1 MTSKIILED
10 KDILVCYKPSG
21 MPTQTNKIGQM
32 DLVSEMKNY
41 LCGSSLGLINRLDQ
55 PVEGLVLFGKNA
67 TSTKGLNQQLT
78 LNQIHKEYYACVL
91 GKLPRSGQKI
101 KLENFMKTDKRTNSS
116 MLCSEKE
123 PNAKKAILFYEVVE
137 NQKVDSYEIS
147 LIKVQLV
154 TGRQHQIR
162 LQFSALG

>member
-1 MTSKIILED
+1 MISKIILED

-41 LCGSSLGLINRLDQ
+41 LCGSSLELINRLDQ

-101 KLENFMKTDKRTNSS
+101 KLENFMKADKKINSS

-123 PNAKKAILFYEVVE
+123 ANAKKSILFIEVW
-137 NQKVDSYEIS
+137 
-147 LIKVQLV
+147 
-154 TGRQHQIR
+154 
-162 LQFSALG
+162 